1 MTGKDEGRTGPARPW
16 FRNLL
21 IYPCRIV
28 KPLFGMSGPRRPGR
42 GPVRRPARRR
52 AASRPRSCAGAG
64 AASATPEKKKP
75 ELRQKRLTSAA
86 AAAYNPRSRLGRRSG
101 CTFALSASPSCIW
114 WVGTIRRESGALFD
128 IVDIGKGCAGGGST
142 GPGARPG
149 FSGAS
154 GAGRARDRTGQSRS
168 MAHPGTIDIFRR
180 FAAGECSLYVTL
192 QSSRFLS
199 VSDRGFLSPVLQTQP
214 KSLILAQNERWR
226 QA

>member
-1 MTGKDEGRTGPARPW
+1 MTGKYGGQTGPVRPR

-21 IYPCRIV
+21 VYPCRIV
-28 KPLFGMSGPRRPGR
+28 KPPFAMNGPRRAGR
-42 GPVRRPARRR
+42 GPVRRPAGRR
-52 AASRPRSCAGAG
+52 AASRPRLRAGAG
-64 AASATPEKKKP
+64 AASATPAKKKP

-86 AAAYNPRSRLGRRSG
+86 PAAYNPRSRLGRRSG
-101 CTFALSASPSCIW
+101 CTLALSASPSCIW

-128 IVDIGKGCAGGGST
+128 IVDIGKGCAGGGSSALARVRAC
-142 GPGARPG
+142 PALRRGARSRPHG
-149 FSGAS
+149 E
-154 GAGRARDRTGQSRS
+154 SRS
-168 MAHPGTIDIFRR
+168 IAHPGTIDISRR
-180 FAAGECSLYVTL
+180 FAAGRCSLYVTL